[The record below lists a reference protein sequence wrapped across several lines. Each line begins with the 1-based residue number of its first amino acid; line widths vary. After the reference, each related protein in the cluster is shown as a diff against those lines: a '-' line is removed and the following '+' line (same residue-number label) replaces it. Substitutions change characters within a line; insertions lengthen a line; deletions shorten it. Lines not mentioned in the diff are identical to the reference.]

1 MSAVMD
7 NEIVIML
14 TPIESQVI
22 ELKRQHTNTWRNHGQ
37 VKWTLGLLE
46 EVSELLLALVGLH
59 HHSPDWEMR
68 QIATIAMNWLER
80 REEQGGKNDGNA

>member
-7 NEIVIML
+7 NEIVIVL
-14 TPIESQVI
+14 TSVESRAL

-46 EVSELLLALVGLH
+46 EVAELLLALVGLH
-59 HHSPDWEMR
+59 HHSPDWELR

-80 REEQGGKNDGNA
+80 REGESDASE